1 MPNVF
6 NAGLPNQ
13 PGSSAASSGGI
24 KRITRLSTA
33 GAGTYV
39 PTENNARCYVFVQ
52 ASGGGSG
59 VGTANAGP
67 GGAMVPGWQIVP
79 IAGTAYVV
87 GAAGAIASAGN
98 LSSFGT
104 ILAQPGINTEGGVC
118 GNGIVATKFSGGS
131 NGGVPGGGVR
141 GGSAPGKGGAAGFP
155 AGNTDCAQ
163 NGFATFVASTQA
175 GGDSYFGKG
184 GNGAT
189 GVGGAPT
196 GYGAGAGTGTTTG
209 QVGGVGYIEIWD
221 YGAE

>member
-1 MPNVF
+1 MPNLSDLI
-6 NAGLPNQ
+6 G
-13 PGSSAASSGGI
+13 SGG
-24 KRITRLSTA
+24 KPRLVTRYTSGT
-33 GAGTYV
+33 GTYV
-39 PTENNARCYVFVQ
+39 PTEDMARCFVFVQ

-87 GAAGAIASAGN
+87 GAGGAGAGN

-118 GNGIVATKFSGGS
+118 GNGIVNSRLSGGF

-141 GGSAPGKGGAAGFP
+141 GGSTSGKGGAAGFP
-155 AGNTDCAQ
+155 AGSTDCAQ
-163 NGFATFVASTQA
+163 NGFATNVANTQA

-209 QVGGVGYIEIWD
+209 KVGGGGYIEVWD
-221 YGAE
+221 YGA